1 MSTAAIQVA
10 YVNPPKEGKT
20 KGSIKTNEGEFYEVF
35 PNQLGLFRPGAAY
48 EIEYSERNWQ
58 GKVYRTVNKCRPQDK
73 PAVVRSTGQSDVAGN
88 DQEFE
93 FVSRAL
99 SASIQA
105 CAVTYTREG
114 LTDAARML
122 RHVYH
127 DAFTH
132 TGATR

>member
-20 KGSIKTNEGEFYEVF
+20 KGSIKTDQGEFYEVF
-35 PNQLGLFRPGAAY
+35 PNQLGLFRPGASY
-48 EIEYSERNWQ
+48 EIDYSERNWQ

-73 PAVVRSTGQSDVAGN
+73 PAVVRSEGN
-88 DQEFE
+88 STAPSNETEFE
-93 FVSRAL
+93 FVARVL

-114 LTDAARML
+114 LTDAVRML
-122 RHVYH
+122 RSVYRE
-127 DAFTH
+127 
-132 TGATR
+132 GMK